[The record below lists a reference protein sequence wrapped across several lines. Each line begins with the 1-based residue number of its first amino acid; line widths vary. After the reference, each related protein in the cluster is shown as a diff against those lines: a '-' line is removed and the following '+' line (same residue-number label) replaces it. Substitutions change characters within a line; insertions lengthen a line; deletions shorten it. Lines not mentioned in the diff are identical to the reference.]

1 MRRLGLSRRNPS
13 IDLACSGT
21 GNCSVKSPTDDGFF
35 FLSAVSFDM
44 AHYAYSKLAWA
55 AESRDANN
63 SRGTGEPDS
72 IYLKGDKTVKEL

>member
-1 MRRLGLSRRNPS
+1 
-13 IDLACSGT
+13 
-21 GNCSVKSPTDDGFF
+21 
-35 FLSAVSFDM
+35 M